1 MVELADRFLGCIAA
15 TWVGSAMGAAVEG
28 WTREKIQQTHGYVE
42 KLLTYKHYSAIVDW
56 QRPPGTTEDG
66 IERQKMLSTAIIEKQ
81 GRIKIHDL
89 MKVWLRDL
97 DPEKMK
103 YKTESFDRSLMMM
116 ARAGVPPV
124 ELGRLWPFTNLN
136 SVARASHPLG
146 LINAG
151 DPESAA
157 DDTLEVGRIYFAESS
172 FGLRWAMLYNA
183 AIAEACRPGATVESV
198 LDTARRFVR
207 YRAEAAALYANYD
220 TIEKDLD
227 RALEVA
233 SRHTDPMAMRDEFY
247 EYYEGGR
254 HVIYSQS
261 QANEVVPK
269 GFAIFALTKGN
280 PRQAITAAVN
290 FGRDT
295 DCTAA
300 VAGGLAGALSG
311 AAEIPGEWIGQV
323 NQATALDQYT
333 NNHRTIEET
342 ATGLLG
348 AFRAKQRKLAE
359 YVREM
364 SEGAT
369 A

>member
-1 MVELADRFLGCIAA
+1 MADLADKFLGCIAA
-15 TWVGSAMGAAVEG
+15 TWVGSAMGAAVES
-28 WTREKIQQTHGYVE
+28 WTREKIQQTHGYVD
-42 KLLTYKHYSAIVDW
+42 KLLTYKHYRDITDW
-56 QRPPGTTEDG
+56 QRMPGTTEDG

-89 MKVWLRDL
+89 VKVWLRDL
-97 DPEKMK
+97 DVEKMK
-103 YKTESFDRSLMMM
+103 YKTESFDRSLLEM

-124 ELGRLWPFTNLN
+124 ELGKLWPFNNFN

-151 DPESAA
+151 DPEAAA
-157 DDTLEVGRIYFAESS
+157 DDTMEVGRAYYGETTYAI
-172 FGLRWAMLYNA
+172 RWAMLYNA

-198 LDTARRFVR
+198 LATARKFVY
-207 YRAEAAALYANYD
+207 YRSEIGSLYARYD

-227 RALEVA
+227 RALEIA

-247 EYYEGGR
+247 EYYQGGQ

-261 QANEVVPK
+261 YANEVVPK
-269 GFAIFALTKGN
+269 GIAIFALTKGN
-280 PRQAITAAVN
+280 PRLAITTAVN

-300 VAGGLAGALSG
+300 VASGLAGALNG
-311 AAEIPGEWIGQV
+311 AGEISKEWIDQV
-323 NQATALDQYT
+323 NQAGAVDQYT

-359 YVREM
+359 YVRQM